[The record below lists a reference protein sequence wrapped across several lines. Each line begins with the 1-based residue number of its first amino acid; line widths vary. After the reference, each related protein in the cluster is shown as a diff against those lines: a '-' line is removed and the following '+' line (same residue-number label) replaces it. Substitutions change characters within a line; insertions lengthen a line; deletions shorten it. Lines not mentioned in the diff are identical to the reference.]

1 VKKSAW
7 LLRLETTS
15 IKTVSPGLRFSN
27 GLLKACPPLPYPH
40 VSHSVRMRA
49 EVAETA
55 EAVPGVGL
63 AVGPVGRVVLEV
75 EAAVALPTTGQRS
88 LGNSRHLSC

>member
-1 VKKSAW
+1 
-7 LLRLETTS
+7 
-15 IKTVSPGLRFSN
+15 
-27 GLLKACPPLPYPH
+27 
-40 VSHSVRMRA
+40 MRA

-55 EAVPGVGL
+55 EAVPVAGL